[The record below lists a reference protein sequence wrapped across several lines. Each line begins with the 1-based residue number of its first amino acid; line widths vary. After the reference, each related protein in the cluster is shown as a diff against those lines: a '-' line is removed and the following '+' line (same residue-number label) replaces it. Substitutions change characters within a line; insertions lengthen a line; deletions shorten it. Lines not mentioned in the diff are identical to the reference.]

1 MSGDRPGLLG
11 VVERRVVHAARYTL
25 QGLAAC
31 YRHEEAFRV
40 EAWLSLLLAPLA
52 YWLAT
57 TPLEFVLLM
66 GAVVLVMT
74 VELLNSAIE
83 AAVDRI
89 GEERHVLAGRA
100 KDQGSAAVFFAMLI
114 FVGIW
119 GAILWQRL
127 AEQV

>member
-1 MSGDRPGLLG
+1 MREDRPGLLG
-11 VVERRVVHAARYTL
+11 VVERRVVHATRYTL

-40 EAWLSLLLAPLA
+40 EAWLSLLLVPVAC
-52 YWLAT
+52 WLAST
-57 TPLEFVLLM
+57 VLEFALLM
-66 GAVVLVMT
+66 ATLVLVMM

-83 AAVDRI
+83 AVVDRHS
-89 GEERHVLAGRA
+89 EERHVLAGRA

-127 AEQV
+127 GE

>member
-1 MSGDRPGLLG
+1 MLG

-40 EAWLSLLLAPLA
+40 EVWLSLLLAPLA

-89 GEERHVLAGRA
+89 GEEHHVLAGRA

>member
-1 MSGDRPGLLG
+1 MSEDRPGLLG

-40 EAWLSLLLAPLA
+40 EVWLSLLLVPLG
-52 YWLAT
+52 YWLAST
-57 TPLEFVLLM
+57 VLEFVLLT
-66 GAVVLVMT
+66 GAVVLVMM

-83 AAVDRI
+83 AVVDRF
-89 GEERHVLAGRA
+89 GEERHILAGRA

-114 FVGIW
+114 FIGVW

-127 AEQV
+127 VE